1 MKKTKQIK
9 LIDTVSVARG
19 RAEKYIQYDADFV
32 RFLARNF
39 GLKEIKEIDPEEII
53 KKYNLRGITFGN
65 YVTQEER
72 YFFLFKT
79 VAQLEVL
86 AKMAGHSD
94 FGKGDLIISFGA
106 QGVPHA
112 NAHFTP
118 RDNVINLNRGRK
130 GTYNTYFKGE
140 SSFVHELGHWLDF
153 YQGRQDKTTP
163 RNFAS
168 EITGKAENPKS
179 RVFADVTT
187 KVENDE
193 EYQAKLGTAGKG
205 AKYLRKRV
213 EIFARLFEATVRHHV
228 HAQYPDYIKFF
239 ERSYKDFQ
247 YYPKAKIE
255 SQNITKEIIKIL
267 KFK

>member
-1 MKKTKQIK
+1 MSATKQIK
-9 LIDTVSVARG
+9 IVDTVSVARG
-19 RAEKYIQYDADFV
+19 RAEKYIQFDADFV
-32 RFLARNF
+32 KFLARNF
-39 GLKEIKEIDPEEII
+39 GVKDIKAIDPEKVIE
-53 KKYNLRGITFGN
+53 KYNLRGITFGN

-72 YFFLFKT
+72 YFFLYKT

-106 QGVPHA
+106 QGIPSA

-130 GTYNTYFKGE
+130 GDYTSYFKGE

-153 YQGRQDKTTP
+153 YQGRQDNTTP

-168 EITGKAENPKS
+168 EITGKAQNPKS
-179 RVFADVTT
+179 RLFADITT

-228 HAQYPDYIKFF
+228 HAEYKEYIKYFD
-239 ERSYKDFQ
+239 RSYSDFR
-247 YYPKAKIE
+247 YYPKDKIE
-255 SQNITKEIIKIL
+255 KEKFANQIIKIL
-267 KFK
+267 KIK